1 VLANLVS
8 NAVKYSP
15 ADAPVEVTAY
25 SVGGEGVVSVRDRGT
40 GILLSDQNRVFD
52 RFFRVENGS
61 DRRTGGTGLGLYIA
75 RQLVEA
81 MSGRLWLVS
90 KPGEGSTFSF
100 SMPRADVV
108 SLVGSE
114 TGGRSVVRTTARGAR
129 GSG

>member
-1 VLANLVS
+1 
-8 NAVKYSP
+8 VKYSP
-15 ADAPVEVTAY
+15 ADAPVEVSAY

-40 GILLSDQNRVFD
+40 GIPVSDQNRVFD

-108 SLVGSE
+108 SLVGSDN
-114 TGGRSVVRTTARGAR
+114 GGRSVAQTASNRGR
-129 GSG
+129 GTA